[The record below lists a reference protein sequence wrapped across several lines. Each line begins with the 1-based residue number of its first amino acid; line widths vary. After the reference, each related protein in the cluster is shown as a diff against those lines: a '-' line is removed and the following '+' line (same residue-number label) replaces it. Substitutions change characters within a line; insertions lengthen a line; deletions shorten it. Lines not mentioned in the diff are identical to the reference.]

1 MPTKKPTASRAIHY
15 LRLLLLPLT
24 LLPGCTGAPADSD
37 DGKLRIVATTG
48 PVGDLVRHI
57 AGPHAEVTTLMGP
70 GVDPHLYREQPAD
83 IELLSRADV
92 VFFNGLH
99 LEGRMTDTLERLG
112 QKRAVFAVT
121 HELEESPEA
130 GSILIQ
136 PEGFG
141 GIADPHVWHDVSIWM
156 RCSGYV
162 AKCLAKADPDH
173 AAEYQQAADD
183 YQQELGGLHEWCQEQ
198 LATVP
203 EERRV
208 LITAHDAFAYFSR
221 VYGLEAVGLKG
232 VSTEDEIDL
241 KHMSE
246 VQQLIIQRKI
256 PCVFVESAVAPQI
269 MQALIEPCR
278 AAGVRVSAPMEE
290 SHQLYADALGK
301 PGSGAESYV
310 GMIRANVNT
319 IVDGLTGKLS
329 SD

>member
-1 MPTKKPTASRAIHY
+1 M
-15 LRLLLLPLT
+15 
-24 LLPGCTGAPADSD
+24 
-37 DGKLRIVATTG
+37 ATTG
-48 PVGDLVRHI
+48 PVGDLVSHI
-57 AGPHAEVTTLMGP
+57 VGKHAEVTTLMGP

-83 IELLSRADV
+83 ITLLSRADV

-112 QKRAVFAVT
+112 KRRAVFAVT
-121 HELEESPEA
+121 HELEQASDR
-130 GSILIQ
+130 GDLLIQ

-141 GIADPHVWHDVSIWM
+141 GIADPHVWHDVSLWM
-156 RCSGYV
+156 RCCGYV
-162 AKCLAKADPDH
+162 AKRMAEVDPEH
-173 AAEYQQAADD
+173 SAEYDQAAKE
-183 YQQELGGLHEWCQEQ
+183 YQDALGELHNWCKEQ
-198 LATVP
+198 LATIP

-221 VYGLEAVGLKG
+221 AYGLQAVGLKG

-278 AAGVRVSAPMEE
+278 AAGVEVTAPMEE

-301 PGSGAESYV
+301 PGSDADSYV

-319 IVDGLTGKLS
+319 IVAGLTGKLS